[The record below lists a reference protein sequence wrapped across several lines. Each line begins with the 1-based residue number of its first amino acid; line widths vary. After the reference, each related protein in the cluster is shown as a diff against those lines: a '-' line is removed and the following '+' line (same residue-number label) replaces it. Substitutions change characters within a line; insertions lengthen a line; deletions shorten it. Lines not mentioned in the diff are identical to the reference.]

1 MPFATSP
8 DGLRIRYAESGA
20 GPPIILITHVGASA
34 LGWHREFIE
43 LLSRD
48 FRVIVFDNRG
58 TGESDKPLGPFTV
71 LDMAKDALAVLGHL
85 GISRAHVLGLSM
97 GGLVAQE
104 LTLHAPER
112 VDKLILVS
120 TLAGWANATPT
131 RARASEALAA
141 GADPALTPR
150 EAARKWLPAYYSA
163 AYLSEH
169 EADVLEQMARM
180 MARTSPRTLEL
191 QGEAIGIFDT
201 YGRLAEIR
209 RPVLVI
215 HGNAD
220 DMVPIENGRVLAER
234 IPAARMAI
242 VQGAG
247 HIPTTEQPQVVATL
261 VRNFAGVPGKTAGS
275 TA

>member
-8 DGLRIRYAESGA
+8 DGLRIHYAESGA
-20 GPPIILITHVGASA
+20 GPPIILITHVGGSA
-34 LGWHREFIE
+34 LAWHREFIE

-58 TGESDKPLGPFTV
+58 TGESDQPVGPFTA
-71 LDMAKDALAVLGHL
+71 LDMAEDAMAVLGQL
-85 GISRAHVLGLSM
+85 DIARAHVLGLSM
-97 GGLVAQE
+97 GGAVAQE
-104 LTLHAPER
+104 LVLHAADR

-131 RARASEALAA
+131 RDWAREALAA
-141 GADPALTPR
+141 AADPALSR
-150 EAARKWLPAYYSA
+150 LEAARKWLPAYYST

-180 MARTSPRTLEL
+180 MAHTSPRTLAL
-191 QGEAIGIFDT
+191 QGEAIAAFDT
-201 YGRLAEIR
+201 YDRLAEIR
-209 RPVLVI
+209 RPALVI
-215 HGNAD
+215 HGTAD
-220 DMVPIENGRVLAER
+220 AVVPIENGRLLADR

-247 HIPTTEQPQVVATL
+247 HIPTTEQPEVVAAL
-261 VRNFAGVPGKTAGS
+261 IRDFVRDDGQTEAS
-275 TA
+275 SR